1 MPSRFLDQPGP
12 LAFAHRGGAAHGP
25 ENSWPAFEHAVKL
38 GYRYLETD
46 VQATSDGVLIAFHDR
61 TLDRVTDRTG
71 RIARMPYREV
81 VAARIAGTEP
91 IPLLSDLLSAWPDA
105 RFNVDIKD
113 DQAIQPLIKVLRAA
127 AAWDRVCVT
136 SFSSMRLHA
145 FRRGV
150 DRQVCTTLSPLGLAA
165 VRSGAWVGGLP
176 ARLARLG
183 VRCAQIPVRLATPMF
198 IGCLRRA
205 GLQVH
210 VWTVNEPEVMRRVLD
225 LDVDGVMT
233 DDTVALRDVLTQRA
247 QWHSALPGP

>member
-1 MPSRFLDQPGP
+1 MASSFLDQPGP

-25 ENSWPAFEHAVKL
+25 ENSWSAFDHAVGL

-71 RIARMPYREV
+71 RIARMCYRDV
-81 VAARIAGTEP
+81 SAARIGGSEP
-91 IPLLSDLLSAWPDA
+91 IPMLADLLGAWPEA
-105 RFNVDIKD
+105 RFNIDIKD
-113 DQAIQPLIKVLRAA
+113 EPAITPLVQVLRHTS
-127 AAWDRVCVT
+127 AWDRVCVT

-145 FRRGV
+145 FRREV
-150 DRQVCTTLSPLGLAA
+150 DRQVCTALSPLGLAA
-165 VRSGAWVGGLP
+165 VRSSAWAGGLP
-176 ARLARLG
+176 ARLARAG
-183 VRCAQIPVRLATPMF
+183 VRCAQIPIRLATPMF

-210 VWTVNEPEVMRRVLD
+210 VWTVNQAEVMRQILD
-225 LDVDGVMT
+225 LDVDGIMT

-247 QWHSALPGP
+247 QWHG